1 MFIQLNDGAKS
12 RLIRTAQAARE
23 AAFPRVAPNEVH
35 VSDLIYCLR
44 KSWYRR
50 QTVKG
55 AGLDEDTALLF
66 MMGQGFHLVL
76 QAMGDSEIPIE
87 FDGIHGTVDLIE
99 CEDDWID
106 PICCEIKS
114 TRYSSRKPIS
124 ELIHYFEQL
133 GAYVLGWGLMIGKE
147 LTKGR
152 IYAVH
157 MNGDYRQNRGYTL
170 VARDVEFDPM
180 ELANWRNELQA
191 RKAEL
196 LRGEPPEIEGCN
208 HYTWECGHCE
218 FNASNGGPCPGGP
231 GRPMGFFDD
240 TTFPSWGS

>member
-1 MFIQLNDGAKS
+1 VQIKQNDEAKS

-23 AAFPRVAPNEVH
+23 EAYPRIAPNEVH

-50 QTVKG
+50 QVIRG

-76 QAMGDSEIPIE
+76 QALGDSEIPIE

-99 CEDDWID
+99 CEGELAV
-106 PICCEIKS
+106 PCEIKS
-114 TRYSSRKPIS
+114 TKYSSRKPIS
-124 ELIHYFEQL
+124 ELNHYFEQL
-133 GAYVLGWGLMIGKE
+133 AAYVAGWGVMIGE
-147 LTKGR
+147 RLTRGR
-152 IYAVH
+152 LYSVH
-157 MNGDYRQNRGYTL
+157 MNGDYRENRGYTL
-170 VARDVEFDPM
+170 VARDVDFDPF
-180 ELANWRNELQA
+180 ELEQWRGELQV
-191 RKAEL
+191 RKAGL
-196 LRGEPPEIEGCN
+196 LGKRPPPIEGVN
-208 HYTWECGHCE
+208 HSTWECGHCE
-218 FNASNGGPCPGGP
+218 FNKSNGGPCEAAP